1 MILRASGHFVERR
14 NFMSNKG
21 HKKRILKYF
30 PAFIF
35 AAFILA
41 AAVCFVAF
49 PKSDYSSSEKRYL
62 QKFPDVSA
70 ESVLSGEFGSDFESY
85 FADEFPGRNFWV
97 GFNAYYNLAIG
108 NNGADG
114 VYNCSDGYLINAP
127 VFQDN
132 KLAKNIG
139 AITDFA
145 ENTDVPVTVMLAP
158 STGYVA
164 SDVLPAVHDEYNDD
178 EYFEQSVAKL
188 AEYGIDFVDLRQT
201 FKDEYASGNQLYY
214 KTDHH
219 WTSYGAY
226 IAYSELCVRL
236 GVEAT
241 DIDKFEI
248 ETYEDFYGTTYSTS
262 GFWLTGADEIELWKN
277 PADSESNIKVT
288 INDGDESVSSGS
300 MFFEE
305 HLSEDDKYP
314 VFLDGNHAVTEIT
327 NSDAEGGTVLLIK
340 DSFSHCLAP
349 FLADNYSKVI
359 LVDMRYYKLSVSELA
374 QKENAEQIVVL
385 YGIDNLATDT
395 DIVWL
400 K

>member
-1 MILRASGHFVERR
+1 
-14 NFMSNKG
+14 
-21 HKKRILKYF
+21 
-30 PAFIF
+30 
-35 AAFILA
+35 
-41 AAVCFVAF
+41 
-49 PKSDYSSSEKRYL
+49 
-62 QKFPDVSA
+62 
-70 ESVLSGEFGSDFESY
+70 
-85 FADEFPGRNFWV
+85 
-97 GFNAYYNLAIG
+97 
-108 NNGADG
+108 
-114 VYNCSDGYLINAP
+114 
-127 VFQDN
+127 
-132 KLAKNIG
+132 
-139 AITDFA
+139 
-145 ENTDVPVTVMLAP
+145 
-158 STGYVA
+158 
-164 SDVLPAVHDEYNDD
+164 
-178 EYFEQSVAKL
+178 
-188 AEYGIDFVDLRQT
+188 
-201 FKDEYASGNQLYY
+201 
-214 KTDHH
+214 
-219 WTSYGAY
+219 
-226 IAYSELCVRL
+226 
-236 GVEAT
+236 
-241 DIDKFEI
+241 
-248 ETYEDFYGTTYSTS
+248 
-262 GFWLTGADEIELWKN
+262 